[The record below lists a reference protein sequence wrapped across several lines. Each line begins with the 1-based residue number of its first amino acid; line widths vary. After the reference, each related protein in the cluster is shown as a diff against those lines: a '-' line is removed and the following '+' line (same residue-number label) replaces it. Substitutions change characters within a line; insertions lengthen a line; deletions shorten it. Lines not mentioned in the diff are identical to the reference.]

1 MFCTVSV
8 AEKPMKHISYSWML
22 FIFSSDFCTFV
33 VLCFLDTWS
42 RWTLSWTSLWSYDP
56 LSHTCATE
64 PLDLWHL
71 RHLAEAWLCCPE
83 INHCRVFKTQIHRF
97 WIVEHIYNI
106 FKLCFGYL
114 ETSQVC
120 KLEHRTFGNGDICD
134 RAINSYFSYIGKRV
148 MMSRS
153 AQGYNTPGDAPM

>member
-1 MFCTVSV
+1 MATPTLRKVFFFLVTS
-8 AEKPMKHISYSWML
+8 AHLS
-22 FIFSSDFCTFV
+22 F
-33 VLCFLDTWS
+33 LCFLDTWS
-42 RWTLSWTSLWSYDP
+42 RWTPSWTSLWSYDP

-64 PLDLWHL
+64 PLELWHL

-83 INHCRVFKTQIHRF
+83 INHRRVFKTQIHRV

-120 KLEHRTFGNGDICD
+120 ELEHRKLLGMGISVI
-134 RAINSYFSYIGKRV
+134 AIFSYIGKRV
-148 MMSRS
+148 MTSRS
-153 AQGYNTPGDAPM
+153 AQGYNTPGDAPL